1 MSLFP
6 CSLLRELTEWI
17 GWVVREKGQIR
28 PREQTVKRNGMVLI
42 YQNSPDG
49 KATSTRVFS
58 KNMRHQRRNIGRA
71 TEVYYRLRSPQQNED
86 QARAAETPAPVLSD
100 AYIHHHHG
108 HSLRT
113 LLLTY
118 WLAARNGKQMLGQR
132 CCSYWTCTPCVE
144 TATVERASSKIGNE
158 CSSVLVESEVAGSNK

>member
-1 MSLFP
+1 M
-6 CSLLRELTEWI
+6 LRELTECI
-17 GWVVREKGQIR
+17 GWAVREKWQTR
-28 PREQTVKRNGMVLI
+28 PRGQTVKRTGRVPI
-42 YQNSPDG
+42 YQDSPDG

-100 AYIHHHHG
+100 AYIHHHHR

-132 CCSYWTCTPCVE
+132 SRSCWACTPCVE
-144 TATVERASSKIGNE
+144 TATAERASSRIGNE
-158 CSSVLVESEVAGSNK
+158 CSSGFVESEVAASK